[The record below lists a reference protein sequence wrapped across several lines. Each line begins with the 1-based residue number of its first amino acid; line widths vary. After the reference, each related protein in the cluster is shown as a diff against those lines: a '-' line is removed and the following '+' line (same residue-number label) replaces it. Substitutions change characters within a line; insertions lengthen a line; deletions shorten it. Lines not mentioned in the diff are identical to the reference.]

1 VERPLIGITVALPPA
16 AGDLI
21 AAHAEVVDVSAQP
34 RAAWGAALARAAAI
48 VVNSVV
54 PVDAALLAALP
65 ELRLVATVSVG
76 YDNVDLAALRARGV
90 ALTNTRGSL
99 DDAVADLTYALT
111 VLAIRRL
118 GCALNW
124 VRDGRWEKGDAPFG
138 RDVAG
143 ATLGILGF
151 GGIGPKLARRAQA
164 SGMRVIY
171 ANRRPRDDDAQ
182 TGASFRPFRTLL
194 AEADCVVILVPLSDQ
209 TRGLF
214 DDAAFAAMKKDA
226 VLVNAARGAIV
237 DTAALL
243 RALDGG
249 TIGGAALDVTDPEPL
264 PLGHPLLGR
273 DDVII
278 TPHVGSATVETRARM
293 ALRAAEN
300 VVAFVRGDPLPTPVK
315 LDGA

>member
-1 VERPLIGITVALPPA
+1 MI
-16 AGDLI
+16 
-21 AAHAEVVDVSAQP
+21 AQP
-34 RAAWGAALARAAAI
+34 
-48 VVNSVV
+48 VVC
-54 PVDAALLAALP
+54 PIF
-65 ELRLVATVSVG
+65 VG
-76 YDNVDLAALRARGV
+76 R
-90 ALTNTRGSL
+90 SEE
-99 DDAVADLTYALT
+99 
-111 VLAIRRL
+111 LAIL
-118 GCALNW
+118 H
-124 VRDGRWEKGDAPFG
+124 D
-138 RDVAG
+138 
-143 ATLGILGF
+143 
-151 GGIGPKLARRAQA
+151 ARRALSMSHGSFVLIGGEAGIGKSRLLAQFIGFIA
-164 SGMRVIY
+164 R
-171 ANRRPRDDDAQ
+171 NRRPPQ
-182 TGASFRPFRTLL
+182 LASAECIEQAEQPFGPFRTLL

-278 TPHVGSATVETRARM
+278 TPHGGSATVETRARM

>member
-1 VERPLIGITVALPPA
+1 MRTPLIGITAALPDA
-16 AGDLI
+16 ATALI
-21 AAHAEVVDVSAQP
+21 AAQTEIVDVSAAP
-34 RAAWGAALARAAAI
+34 RPAWDAALARATGI

-54 PVDAALLAALP
+54 PVDAALLSAAPQLG
-65 ELRLVATVSVG
+65 LVASVSVG
-76 YDNVDLAALRARGV
+76 YDNIDLATLRARGIR
-90 ALTNTRGSL
+90 LTNTRGAL
-99 DDAVADLTYALT
+99 DEAVADLTYALT
-111 VLAIRRL
+111 IMAIRRL
-118 GCALNW
+118 GRALNW
-124 VRDGRWEKGDAPFG
+124 VRDGRWENGDPPHG
-138 RDVAG
+138 HDLEG

-182 TGASFRPFRTLL
+182 TGASYRPFRTLL
-194 AEADCVVILVPLSDQ
+194 AEADCVVILVPLSDE

-214 DDAAFAAMKKDA
+214 DDAAFAVMKKDA

-237 DTAALL
+237 DGAALQ
-243 RALDGG
+243 RALDSGA
-249 TIGGAALDVTDPEPL
+249 IGGAALDVTDPEPL

-293 ALRAAEN
+293 AMRAAEN
-300 VVAFVRGDPLPTPVK
+300 VVAFVRGEPLPTPVN